1 MTTSRQLRPTAVIGS
16 AAIVAVAAVI
26 FSLSYRSD
34 VPLDSLSNCYVLFDR
49 LKNAE
54 FAFVY
59 ANVGALLAS
68 IGFGRESGRLE
79 SRNVTIRSSF
89 RGIDVSSLTKNVAE
103 EVLSDLNSNLH
114 ALLSWNEP
122 QQLVRTLPLSR
133 FSAFLPPRNNIHGN
147 PWWLVEAEG
156 LRNSDGHVEANVYE
170 PPACGTPAEALLS
183 ELFGMFH
190 RNVFLVTRAAP
201 AGTAAVVTRSSNG
214 TLDIL
219 FRCHIEFQISAP
231 PQQPLWFTPAQ
242 FEGRVVISDDGST
255 LHHFEAHVPT
265 SRQLNV
271 DLEWL
276 AQQRNSDVQR
286 TEVDIGK
293 VAEMALSLDSPS
305 GRQLAEMHS
314 SLLSYDEKGEA
325 LRKLHQMF
333 FPFLK
338 VPYHNLSAAAAEAK
352 RHEKLVHSIITWGP
366 LDDQSC

>member
-1 MTTSRQLRPTAVIGS
+1 MTTSRRLRPAAVICS
-16 AAIVAVAAVI
+16 AAVVAVAAVI
-26 FSLSYRSD
+26 FSLSYCSD
-34 VPLDSLSNCYVLFDR
+34 APLDNLPNCYVLIDR

-54 FAFVY
+54 FSFVY

-68 IGFGRESGRLE
+68 VGFGRESRRWE

-103 EVLSDLNSNLH
+103 EVLSDPNSNLR

-122 QQLVRTLPLSR
+122 QQHVKSLPLSR
-133 FSAFLPPRNNIHGN
+133 FSVFLPPRGNVHGD
-147 PWWLVEAEG
+147 PWWLVEAKG

-170 PPACGTPAEALLS
+170 PPACSTPAETLLG

-190 RNVFLVTRAAP
+190 RNVFLVTRASP
-201 AGTAAVVTRSSNG
+201 AGTAAVVARSTNG
-214 TLDIL
+214 TRDIL
-219 FRCHIEFQISAP
+219 FRSHIEFQISAP
-231 PQQPLWFTPAQ
+231 PERPLWFTPAQ
-242 FEGRVVISDDGST
+242 FQGRVVISDDGSA
-255 LHHFEAHVPT
+255 LHYFEAHVPT
-265 SRQLNV
+265 DRQLNV

-276 AQQRNSDVQR
+276 AQQHNSDVQR

-293 VAEMALSLDSPS
+293 VAEMALRLDSPS
-305 GRQLAEMHS
+305 GQSAKIHS
-314 SLLSYDEKGEA
+314 SSISYNEEDEV

-352 RHEKLVHSIITWGP
+352 QHKKLVHSIITWGP

>member
-1 MTTSRQLRPTAVIGS
+1 MTPSRQLRPIVVIGS

-26 FSLSYRSD
+26 FSLTCYRSD
-34 VPLDSLSNCYVLFDR
+34 GPLDRLSNCYALIDR
-49 LKNAE
+49 LKNTE
-54 FAFVY
+54 FAFAY

-68 IGFGRESGRLE
+68 IGFGRESREWE

-103 EVLSDLNSNLH
+103 EVLSDSNSSLR

-122 QQLVRTLPLSR
+122 QQHVRTVPLSR
-133 FSAFLPPRNNIHGN
+133 FSAFLPPRGNIHCN
-147 PWWLVEAEG
+147 PWWLVEG
-156 LRNSDGHVEANVYE
+156 KGSRNSDGHVHADIYE
-170 PPACGTPAEALLS
+170 PSACGTPAEALLG

-190 RNVFLVTRAAP
+190 RNVFLDTRAAP
-201 AGTAAVVTRSSNG
+201 AGTAAVVMRSGNG

-219 FRCHIEFQISAP
+219 FRLEDNFG
-231 PQQPLWFTPAQ
+231 FDPA
-242 FEGRVVISDDGST
+242 T
-255 LHHFEAHVPT
+255 LPELHCPSLFLQYSFVHLLT
-265 SRQLNV
+265 

-276 AQQRNSDVQR
+276 VEEHNRDVQR

-293 VAEMALSLDSPS
+293 VAEMSLSLDSP
-305 GRQLAEMHS
+305 GGQLAEMHS
-314 SLLSYDEKGEA
+314 SLISSDKKDEA

-352 RHEKLVHSIITWGP
+352 RHEKLVHSIVTWGP